1 MEDSTKPLVMR
12 TFFILFFI
20 ILFCGSCN
28 LRERELAL
36 EQRSA
41 QLDQKEQELLLKEK
55 TLQLKE
61 EELLKKEKQFDS
73 TRLVDTTAIYNPQ
86 ITGNYTVKMVC
97 TETNCPGS
105 AVGDTK
111 NETWQLSYQN
121 TTIIARAMAGEQLV
135 RTYTGTYNGNIIEL
149 SEDRQNTTA
158 PSSSRMIVRL
168 RITGPDNMEG
178 QREIIQEGNCKIIY
192 SVQLTRERK

>member
-1 MEDSTKPLVMR
+1 MR
-12 TFFILFFI
+12 TIFILFFI
-20 ILFCGSCN
+20 IFFCGGCN
-28 LRERELAL
+28 LREREQAL

-61 EELLKKEKQFDS
+61 EELLKKEQQFDS

-86 ITGNYTVKMVC
+86 IPGNYTVKMVC

-121 TTIIARAMAGEQLV
+121 TTIIARAMTGDKLV
-135 RTYTGTYNGNIIEL
+135 RTYTGTYNGNVIEL
-149 SEDRQNTTA
+149 SEDRQNTTV

-168 RITGPDNMEG
+168 RIIDQDNMEG
-178 QREIIQEGNCKIIY
+178 QREITQEGNCKIIY
-192 SVQLTRERK
+192 SVQMTRERK